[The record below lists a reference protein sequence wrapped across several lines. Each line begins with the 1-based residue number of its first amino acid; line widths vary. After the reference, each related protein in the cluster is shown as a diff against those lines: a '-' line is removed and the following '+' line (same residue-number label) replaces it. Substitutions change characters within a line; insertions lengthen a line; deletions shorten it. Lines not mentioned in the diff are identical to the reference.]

1 MTTSQLSDVLI
12 EVRDDTHRY
21 LFWVADA
28 TPVYLNYPIE
38 VLTSLTKLL
47 SLDTLAQLGGAFK
60 TMFSWQNKEISLY
73 IISTL
78 LLAIFGLN
86 YRRHYQAFLDR
97 TSQRIGKVTLDRFS
111 ITLRTLFWSV
121 LVSAAAGTVVRYRL
135 RVTECPQYPM
145 AKAIGDGVSATT
157 PVLWLFMFCATFARL
172 TGCLSHSSAGRKPAL
187 NGQCVSISFPFC
199 HCAADDGNDHL

>member
-1 MTTSQLSDVLI
+1 
-12 EVRDDTHRY
+12 
-21 LFWVADA
+21 
-28 TPVYLNYPIE
+28 
-38 VLTSLTKLL
+38 
-47 SLDTLAQLGGAFK
+47 FK

-121 LVSAAAGTVVRYRL
+121 LVSLPLPVLWSAIGYGLQNAW
-135 RVTECPQYPM
+135 QYPM

-157 PVLWLFMFCATFARL
+157 PVLWL
-172 TGCLSHSSAGRKPAL
+172 
-187 NGQCVSISFPFC
+187 
-199 HCAADDGNDHL
+199 